1 MGLAQA
7 DPRAAV
13 IDKIKERFTDIR
25 CSRVM
30 QLINVMANP
39 VRTHIL
45 CALTMQPFTVTELV
59 EISDSTVSNVSQQL
73 KMMWMAGYVDKER
86 HGKQIVYRL
95 KDERISSLIGY
106 LEGLY
111 PPEVE
116 GCADGEG

>member
-1 MGLAQA
+1 MGLAGA
-7 DPRAAV
+7 DSRPQV

-86 HGKQIVYRL
+86 HGKKIVYRL

-111 PPEVE
+111 PPEID
-116 GCADGEG
+116 GCDDPEP